1 MSERSGPLASL
12 RVLDAGNLVAGPMA
26 ACLLGDLGADVIK
39 LEHPVL
45 SDPLREWGPQ
55 KDGVS
60 LWWKVINRNK
70 RLVTLNLS
78 TGDGQRLAGELV
90 RWADVVIENFR
101 PGTFERWNLGYERL
115 SEINP
120 GVILVRLSGYG
131 QTGPYARRPGY
142 GTIAEA
148 MSGIVSFT
156 GFPDR
161 PPTLPGFPMADTTAA
176 VFAAMAALAADRH
189 RRESGRNEGQEIDVS
204 LYESLFRLVD
214 SQVIGYDQVGLIKQ
228 RSGNRMEED
237 APRNAYRTSDDR
249 WIAISAS
256 SNRTWSRLAEAI
268 GRPELG
274 DDERFNTGP
283 KRVANVDPLDEILE
297 AWFASLTAD
306 ESMRKL
312 EEHDVVAG
320 PVLDITE
327 IFEHP
332 QYGARENII
341 DVEDPTFGTVK
352 MQGVVPKFSATPGA
366 VRFPGLDPGAHSHEV
381 FRDVLGLDDDEIRR
395 LEAEQVI

>member
-1 MSERSGPLASL
+1 MSQRSGPLASL

-45 SDPLREWGPQ
+45 HDPLREWGPQ

-78 TGDGQRLAGELV
+78 TDDGQRLTRELV

-101 PGTFERWNLGYERL
+101 PGTFERWNLGYEQL

-176 VFAAMAALAADRH
+176 IFAAMAALAADRH

-237 APRNAYRTSDDR
+237 APRNAYRTSDDH

-274 DDERFNTGP
+274 DDERFNSGP

-332 QYGARENII
+332 QYAARENIVE
-341 DVEDPTFGTVK
+341 VEDPTFGTVK

-366 VRFPGLDPGAHSHEV
+366 VRFPGLDAGTHNQEI
-381 FRDVLGLDDDEIRR
+381 FRDVLGLDEHEIRR
-395 LEAEQVI
+395 LEADKVI